1 MAGSAAGSAPCKGLA
16 HSPLIIAGAR
26 LGDMPDVGLLA
37 RTLADGDDPLS
48 DTQEDA
54 GSEPA
59 KASHQL
65 IPTGPGLPAL
75 PKKVVERIHAGE
87 YIDFSELPP
96 AKGKVRPLHQGLDG
110 QVILVQAQDLLQS
123 KKLIQDLP
131 TWVQCFAVYVAVVVQ
146 KQPERV
152 ADLMAYATSIA
163 KASKK
168 YRWPSWVVYDQ
179 NFRQEAVSSPAQPW
193 SKIDP
198 SIYSQ
203 CFLGMARSTE
213 GWCQT
218 CQSLDHATLDCP
230 TKGTNASR
238 KRPWQGNTEKHPARS
253 ARSSTTTTVI
263 AHSARDAAMLMC
275 ATDARVA
282 TP

>member
-1 MAGSAAGSAPCKGLA
+1 MNLGGGANSTSPSQVAGSAPCKGLA

-26 LGDMPDVGLLA
+26 LGDMPDADLLA
-37 RTLADGDDPLS
+37 RTLEDGNDPLS

-110 QVILVQAQDLLQS
+110 QVILVQAHDQDLMQS

-131 TWVQCFAVYVAVVVQ
+131 QCFAVYIAVVVQ
-146 KQPERV
+146 KT
-152 ADLMAYATSIA
+152 A
-163 KASKK
+163 
-168 YRWPSWVVYDQ
+168 
-179 NFRQEAVSSPAQPW
+179 
-193 SKIDP
+193 
-198 SIYSQ
+198 
-203 CFLGMARSTE
+203 
-213 GWCQT
+213 
-218 CQSLDHATLDCP
+218 
-230 TKGTNASR
+230 GT
-238 KRPWQGNTEKHPARS
+238 GG
-253 ARSSTTTTVI
+253 
-263 AHSARDAAMLMC
+263 
-275 ATDARVA
+275 
-282 TP
+282 

>member
-26 LGDMPDVGLLA
+26 LGAMPDADLLA
-37 RTLADGDDPLS
+37 RTLAYGDDPLS

-110 QVILVQAQDLLQS
+110 QGILVQAQS

-163 KASKK
+163 
-168 YRWPSWVVYDQ
+168 R
-179 NFRQEAVSSPAQPW
+179 R
-193 SKIDP
+193 
-198 SIYSQ
+198 
-203 CFLGMARSTE
+203 ARSIV
-213 GWCQT
+213 G
-218 CQSLDHATLDCP
+218 HH
-230 TKGTNASR
+230 G
-238 KRPWQGNTEKHPARS
+238 
-253 ARSSTTTTVI
+253 
-263 AHSARDAAMLMC
+263 
-275 ATDARVA
+275 
-282 TP
+282 

>member
-1 MAGSAAGSAPCKGLA
+1 MAAGSAPCKGLA

-26 LGDMPDVGLLA
+26 LGDMPDADLLA

-48 DTQEDA
+48 DAQEDA
-54 GSEPA
+54 GSKPA

-131 TWVQCFAVYVAVVVQ
+131 
-146 KQPERV
+146 
-152 ADLMAYATSIA
+152 IHG
-163 KASKK
+163 
-168 YRWPSWVVYDQ
+168 
-179 NFRQEAVSSPAQPW
+179 
-193 SKIDP
+193 
-198 SIYSQ
+198 YSVLP
-203 CFLGMARSTE
+203 CT
-213 GWCQT
+213 
-218 CQSLDHATLDCP
+218 
-230 TKGTNASR
+230 
-238 KRPWQGNTEKHPARS
+238 
-253 ARSSTTTTVI
+253 
-263 AHSARDAAMLMC
+263 
-275 ATDARVA
+275 
-282 TP
+282 

>member
-26 LGDMPDVGLLA
+26 LGDMPDAGLLA

-65 IPTGPGLPAL
+65 MPTGPGLPAL

-146 KQPERV
+146 KQLNGLCHIDSKGEQEVPLAIMGSVRPEF
-152 ADLMAYATSIA
+152 
-163 KASKK
+163 
-168 YRWPSWVVYDQ
+168 Q
-179 NFRQEAVSSPAQPW
+179 
-193 SKIDP
+193 
-198 SIYSQ
+198 
-203 CFLGMARSTE
+203 
-213 GWCQT
+213 
-218 CQSLDHATLDCP
+218 
-230 TKGTNASR
+230 
-238 KRPWQGNTEKHPARS
+238 
-253 ARSSTTTTVI
+253 ARSSQLTGTTVVKD
-263 AHSARDAAMLMC
+263 R
-275 ATDARVA
+275 
-282 TP
+282 P